1 MCHTHSVQNFQGWY
15 ALPAWSMPIEL
26 SRRDLAI
33 TAVAALGIY
42 ILLPTIFPSKNPRL
56 SKYTRGLV
64 NSGNDCFANST
75 FQALSSLNCLK
86 EWLGESIQEYHTK
99 HGIQSTSEEDKE
111 PTNVIWIESLMQFL
125 DQLTPENLSSSDPI
139 SVWPLLRV
147 MEARYGARISRA
159 QQDAHEMLVRAL
171 EMLETEAK
179 VNHLDTLTAMPF
191 SGKTCDEIRCLYC
204 QYTKAV
210 ETEFLV
216 LERQPDEE
224 VLGKQS
230 ELISDYR
237 CDNCHQ
243 LVTIEKSNSIAV
255 LPKLL
260 IVHINRSQSYS
271 GTSFRNNSATAILPK
286 LPSQHV
292 LKAVVFHKGSH
303 YRGHYTC
310 ARQQRTRTKTTTT
323 TLQHN
328 SPQNDSPQRK
338 SQPSNPQPKRARKWW
353 MISDDSVREVNLN
366 AVTSRTSDAYMLF
379 YERE

>member
-1 MCHTHSVQNFQGWY
+1 
-15 ALPAWSMPIEL
+15 MPIEI
-26 SRRDLAI
+26 SRRDLAVI
-33 TAVAALGIY
+33 AASALGIY

-75 FQALSSLNCLK
+75 FQALSSLNSLK
-86 EWLGESIQEYHTK
+86 LWLNETIAEYDTK
-99 HGIQSTSEEDKE
+99 YGIASNGLEEKE
-111 PTNVIWIESLMQFL
+111 PTNIIWVESLMQFFN
-125 DQLTPENLSSSDPI
+125 QLTPEDLSSSDPI

-171 EMLETEAK
+171 ELLETEAK
-179 VNHLDTLTAMPF
+179 VNKLATLTTMPF
-191 SGKTCDEIRCLYC
+191 SGKTSDKIRCLHC
-204 QYTKAV
+204 QHTKAV
-210 ETEFLV
+210 ETEFMV
-216 LERQPDEE
+216 LERQPNEE

-230 ELISDYR
+230 ELVSDYR

-243 LVTIEKSNSIAV
+243 LVTIEKSNTIAQ

-271 GTSFRNNSATAILPK
+271 GTSFRNNSDTAILPK

-292 LKAVVFHKGSH
+292 LKAVVYHKGSH

-310 ARQQRTRTKTTTT
+310 ARQQRTTKQRTSQHPNSEHPI
-323 TLQHN
+323 LQHN
-328 SPQNDSPQRK
+328 SPHDNSQHPN
-338 SQPSNPQPKRARKWW
+338 SQPRSTTRPQRARKWW
-353 MISDDSVREVNLN
+353 LISDDSVREVNLN